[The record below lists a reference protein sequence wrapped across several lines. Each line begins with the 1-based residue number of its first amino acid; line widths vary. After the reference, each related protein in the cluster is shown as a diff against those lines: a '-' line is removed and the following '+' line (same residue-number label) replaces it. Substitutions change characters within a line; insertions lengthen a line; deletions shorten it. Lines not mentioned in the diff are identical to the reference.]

1 MALLDL
7 PSAVLEEIAS
17 LVPGGPRRALRA
29 ASCEL
34 RAAANAGTRSM
45 AVSASEVCRHAGT
58 ASLAQACSP
67 SLCASP
73 CLNVS
78 SWQVPIALMSLLL
91 ELQLPWGS
99 ASSKQQAAHALLLSC
114 LLISPRCPLKQAN
127 GAAADNTA
135 APA

>member
-34 RAAANAGTRSM
+34 RAAANAGTRSIT
-45 AVSASEVCRHAGT
+45 VSASEVCRHAGT
-58 ASLAQACSP
+58 ASLRKHNCVPRLFAFHPIEGQA
-67 SLCASP
+67 LASA
-73 CLNVS
+73 NS
-78 SWQVPIALMSLLL
+78 SYTFPQLAAASTVLGHFEAAGSSCTVVALLADV
-91 ELQLPWGS
+91 LQLR
-99 ASSKQQAAHALLLSC
+99 QAH
-114 LLISPRCPLKQAN
+114 